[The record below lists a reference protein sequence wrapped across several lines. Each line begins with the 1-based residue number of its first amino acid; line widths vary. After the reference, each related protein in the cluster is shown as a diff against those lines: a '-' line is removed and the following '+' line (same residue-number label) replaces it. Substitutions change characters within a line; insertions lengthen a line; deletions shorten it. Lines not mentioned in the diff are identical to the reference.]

1 MRIALLSIEDL
12 SNFVADDEL
21 LVEPLRRL
29 GHAAEFVPW
38 RAAVQWRDYDGVVIR
53 TTWDYQNHLPAFM
66 SVLREIETQTRLA
79 NPLEIVKW
87 NVDKKIYL
95 QDIEKRGEKI
105 VPTIWSDN
113 KFDSRQIEA
122 WFEQLQTDELVIK
135 PTIGAN
141 AQHTYRLR
149 RGAVDAGELSKA
161 FDDRSCMVQAFMRGI
176 VEEGEFSLFY
186 FDGEYSHTILKTP
199 KTGDF
204 RVQEEH
210 GGIIQSTQP
219 TADLLATGEKIMQ
232 DISPTPLYAR
242 VDFVRRGDDAFAVVE
257 LELIE
262 PSMYLR
268 LAAHAPQMF
277 AKAIDRWLLQNNSRT
292 GVSGPA
298 AGLLLG

>member
-29 GHAAEFVPW
+29 GHVAEFVPW

-53 TTWDYQNHLPAFM
+53 TTWDYQHDLNGFL
-66 SVLREIETQTRLA
+66 SVLQAIETQSRLA

-87 NVDKKIYL
+87 NADKKTYL
-95 QDIEKRGEKI
+95 QDIERGGGQIIPTVFNQGKI
-105 VPTIWSDN
+105 ER
-113 KFDSRQIEA
+113 RQVHE

-135 PTIGAN
+135 PTVGAN
-141 AQHTYRLR
+141 AQDAFRLK
-149 RGAVDAGELSKA
+149 RGAYPDELSTV
-161 FDDRSCMVQAFMRGI
+161 FDKRFYMVQPFMRRI

-186 FDGEYSHTILKTP
+186 FNGAYSHTILKTP
-199 KTGDF
+199 KAGDF

-210 GGIIQSTQP
+210 GGLIQAAKP
-219 TADLLATGEKIMQ
+219 EADLLATGEKIMQ
-232 DISPTPLYAR
+232 YISPTPLYAR
-242 VDFVRRGDDAFAVVE
+242 VDFVRTDDGEFALVE

-268 LAAHAPQMF
+268 EAKHAPEMF
-277 AKAIDRWLLQNNSRT
+277 AEAIDQWLLQK
-292 GVSGPA
+292 
-298 AGLLLG
+298 